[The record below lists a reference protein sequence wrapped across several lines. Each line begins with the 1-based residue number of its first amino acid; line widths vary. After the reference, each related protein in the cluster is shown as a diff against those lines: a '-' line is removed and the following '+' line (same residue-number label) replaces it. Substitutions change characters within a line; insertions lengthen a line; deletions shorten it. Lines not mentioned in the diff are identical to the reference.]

1 MNMAYEMDIDQ
12 AEAILRVEVG
22 TAKVSNLTS

>member
-12 AEAILRVEVG
+12 SEAILRVEKGSGV
-22 TAKVSNLTS
+22 AKMSS